1 MEQIQPGYTIIKN
14 MIRHIFFD
22 FDGVLAESVNVKTE
36 AFRNLYLPFGDDV
49 AKKVVEHHLAHGGI
63 SRFEKIKKYHQ
74 DFLGIDLDKDEILHW
89 ADKFSE
95 LVLKG
100 VIESPEVKGAEDFLK
115 KNFNTY
121 QFWVITGTPT
131 DEIKIILEKRNWN
144 KYFQG
149 AFGSPEKKNHWTEF
163 LIEKHHI
170 NREETVFVGDATTDQ
185 EAATFSKLHF
195 ILRRNED
202 NKHLFE
208 NYNGLELNDLTN
220 LNEILKSI

>member
-1 MEQIQPGYTIIKN
+1 MIKN
-14 MIRHIFFD
+14 IFFD

-36 AFRNLYLPFGDDV
+36 AFKNLYLPFGEEI
-49 AKKVVEHHLAHGGI
+49 ANKVVEHHLAHGGI

-74 DFLGIDLDKDEILHW
+74 DFLGIELSENEVFHW
-89 ADKFSE
+89 AEKFSE
-95 LVLKG
+95 LVLIG

-115 KNFNTY
+115 KNFENY

-131 DEIKIILEKRNWN
+131 EEIKIILEKRNWN
-144 KYFQG
+144 SYFKG

-163 LIEKHHI
+163 LIEKYDI
-170 NREETVFVGDATTDQ
+170 NRKETVFVGDATTDQ
-185 EAATFSKLHF
+185 EAAYYSKLHF

-202 NKHLFE
+202 NKHLFK
-208 NYNGLELNDLTN
+208 NYKGFELNDLTN